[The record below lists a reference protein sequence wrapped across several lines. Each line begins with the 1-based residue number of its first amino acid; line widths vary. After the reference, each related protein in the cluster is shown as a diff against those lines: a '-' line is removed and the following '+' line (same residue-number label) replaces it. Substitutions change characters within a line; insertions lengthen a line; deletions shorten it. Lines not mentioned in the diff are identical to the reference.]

1 MCAHTHAH
9 TNAHQSKLEN
19 KPMETITRLESHML
33 KTVLGHFPAVLFN
46 LTSHQPEVQ
55 QICISELF
63 LGLQTPGNSITDLL
77 SHPRRTSVTEVQTS
91 SLNFALH
98 VKPSLIARLTF
109 PGDSSW
115 CHPCREKH
123 HALVGSDGTGS
134 GLDSAESSAG

>member
-1 MCAHTHAH
+1 M
-9 TNAHQSKLEN
+9 EN
-19 KPMETITRLESHML
+19 KPFESITSLESHML
-33 KTVLGHFPAVLFN
+33 KMVLGHFPAVLFK
-46 LTSHQPEVQ
+46 LAFHHPEMQ

-63 LGLQTPGNSITDLL
+63 LGLQTPGNSITDPL

-98 VKPSLIARLTF
+98 VKPYLIARFTF

-115 CHPCREKH
+115 CHPSREKH
-123 HALVGSDGTGS
+123 HALVGGDGTGS